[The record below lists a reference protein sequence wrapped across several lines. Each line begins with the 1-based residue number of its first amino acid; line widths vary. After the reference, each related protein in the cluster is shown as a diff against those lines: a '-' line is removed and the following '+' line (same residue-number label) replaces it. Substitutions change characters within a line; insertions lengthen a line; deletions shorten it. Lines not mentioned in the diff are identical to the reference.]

1 MRVLALVLVLA
12 LTVPV
17 VRSNSFLDAYN
28 QVTGALAND
37 DTQLIEA
44 RTLGTEFVTCTYILK
59 MLGLYLYTLIIGH
72 NFCKMLSTLNN
83 LTLQMKLQSC
93 ETNNVL
99 LDKKVKPEQQ

>member
-1 MRVLALVLVLA
+1 MRALALALLLA

-44 RTLGTEFVTCTYILK
+44 RTLGTEFVAYILK
-59 MLGLYLYTLIIGH
+59 LLGLYLYTLIIGH
-72 NFCKMLSTLNN
+72 NSCKMLSILNN
-83 LTLQMKLQSC
+83 LTLQMKFAKLC
-93 ETNNVL
+93 
-99 LDKKVKPEQQ
+99 DK